1 MNRMLATIAL
11 GAAIITGT
19 SAAHANTDA
28 LRSDRTGIYLGAN
41 LGSSLDSDSR
51 ITLGAAAGYQLHRNL
66 RLEVAYDNLRLQ
78 SGNGHMLS
86 ANVVP
91 QYRIPRSTVT
101 VYGLAGAGIGW
112 DRWGIGGT
120 GSATTSYVVGAGVR
134 VAVSERVELDARYR
148 FVNPFDRGQGLVDT
162 QIGTV
167 GVAYRF

>member
-11 GAAIITGT
+11 GTALVTGAAAQA
-19 SAAHANTDA
+19 STDA

-51 ITLGAAAGYQLHRNL
+51 ITLGATAGYQLHRNL
-66 RLEVAYDNLRLQ
+66 RLEIGYDNLRLQ

-101 VYGLAGAGIGW
+101 LYGVAGAGIGW
-112 DRWGIGGT
+112 DRWGIDGT
-120 GSATTSYVVGAGVR
+120 GASHVTYVVGAGAR
-134 VAVSERVELDARYR
+134 VAVSQSVELDARYR
-148 FVNPFDRGQGLVDT
+148 FVSPVNNDRGLADT
-162 QIGTV
+162 QVITLGFN
-167 GVAYRF
+167 YRF